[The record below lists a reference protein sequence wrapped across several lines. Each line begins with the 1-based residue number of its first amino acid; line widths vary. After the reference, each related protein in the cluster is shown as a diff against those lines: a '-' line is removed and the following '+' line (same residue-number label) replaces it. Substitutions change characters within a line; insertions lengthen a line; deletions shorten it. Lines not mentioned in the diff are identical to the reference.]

1 MADVQQLAAVAFH
14 HFSTKAYDDALAT
27 LEKLKHLKDSDP
39 RIRHNIAV
47 VQYYRDGCAHPQQ
60 LLESLTEGQ
69 LKNDARDSGTFFSI
83 YKLVAVIARLTL
95 PKKQNQTSLPMVR
108 LKPKELSQ
116 PWTRTTAVLLL
127 CRAPTYPTTRH

>member
-47 VQYYRDGCAHPQQ
+47 VQYYRDGCAHPQI
-60 LLESLTEGQ
+60 G
-69 LKNDARDSGTFFSI
+69 
-83 YKLVAVIARLTL
+83 
-95 PKKQNQTSLPMVR
+95 
-108 LKPKELSQ
+108 
-116 PWTRTTAVLLL
+116 
-127 CRAPTYPTTRH
+127 RAHV